1 MSLSAS
7 NQIESRAVRVFL
19 PLLVAALLAGVVFV
33 IDASPA
39 LAQSEAAADEKSEE
53 KDSGEAAPAADEAQP
68 AAAEGAGKDT
78 ASTPVA
84 AAAKKAAPKGPTTD
98 KEARSGSLD
107 DGLEEAAG
115 PPGWPVGKPPG
126 PGPQGWPEGKTAADF
141 DKPDEEGAGS
151 GPEGWNSEDGVG
163 VACTD
168 YIDCV
173 CTIADRT
180 KGKPQAGYN
189 HDGTC
194 MVAKTY
200 TTPEYEE
207 LCAEELDQLKD
218 ALEDAKED
226 YKANGI
232 TLPPSCQ

>member
-7 NQIESRAVRVFL
+7 IQIESRTIRVFL
-19 PLLVAALLAGVVFV
+19 PLLVAALLASVAFV
-33 IDASPA
+33 IGASPA

-53 KDSGEAAPAADEAQP
+53 KDSGEAAPAAGEAEP
-68 AAAEGAGKDT
+68 AAAEGAAKDT
-78 ASTPVA
+78 APVA
-84 AAAKKAAPKGPTTD
+84 ATAKKTAPTGPSTD
-98 KEARSGSLD
+98 KEARAGSFDADLD
-107 DGLEEAAG
+107 EAAG

-141 DKPDEEGAGS
+141 DNPDKEGAGD
-151 GPEGWNSEDGVG
+151 GPEGWNPEDGVG